1 MASFELSLSNKVQE
15 DGKQQVLVRISIGRN
30 VRFRIKSGI
39 SVNAEYWNAEKQSIA
54 VPIKR
59 KNNIAKV
66 RDAEEQQT
74 SLTLF
79 VTELGQVISASKCDT
94 SEQAQEWIEDAFRVK
109 PILLEPSYKFART
122 STGQIFTYDN
132 IVRALALE
140 NEAKEKAKKATLQN
154 DGTSSNLYDLAHLY
168 CKRNGISESR
178 AKSYHNLARQIARF
192 EYFTQLTERKDFKM
206 QADTLTTED
215 AEAFRDYIAREAK
228 LQKDY
233 PAVFAKVL
241 AKYPICTNDKKR
253 RTISDRG
260 DNYIIG
266 QMKRLKAIMNWCYAT
281 ERTSNK
287 PLDRVN
293 IGKESYG
300 TPIYITREERDT
312 IADFDLSE
320 QSDSI
325 RTQRDIFIFQ
335 CHTGCRVGDLYSLT
349 QANIVDDTLEYTP
362 SKTEDT
368 TEARAIVPLTER
380 AKRLIEQYKGKD
392 TKGRLFPFIAE
403 QNYNEA
409 IKTVFRLCRIT
420 RNVEVRN
427 ATTGEKE
434 VRSIA
439 DIASSHLA
447 RRTFVGAAYAQV
459 QDPALIGKMSGHA
472 EGSKAFSRYRNVS
485 KEMLKNVISKI
496 E

>member
-15 DGKQQVLVRISIGRN
+15 NGKQQVLVRISIGRN
-30 VRFRIKSGI
+30 IRFRIKSGI
-39 SVNAEYWNAEKQSIA
+39 SINAEFWDAEKQAIS

-66 RDAEEQQT
+66 REAEEQQT
-74 SLTLF
+74 SLTIF
-79 VTELGQVISASKCDT
+79 VTELGQIISASKCDT
-94 SEQAQEWIEDAFRVK
+94 ARQAQEWIEDAFRVK
-109 PILLEPSYKFART
+109 PIILDPTYKFPQTAI
-122 STGQIFTYDN
+122 GQHFSYSN
-132 IVRALALE
+132 IVRALAIE
-140 NEAKEKAKKATLQN
+140 NEAREKARKATLQN
-154 DGTSSNLYDLAHLY
+154 DGTSLNLYDLAHLY

-192 EYFTQLTERKDFKM
+192 EYFTQLTGQKDFKM
-206 QADTLTTED
+206 QADTLTTEE
-215 AEAFRDYIAREAK
+215 AEAFRDYITREAK

-233 PAVFAKVL
+233 PTIFAKVL
-241 AKYPICTNDKKR
+241 AKYPICVNDKRR
-253 RTISDRG
+253 RTLSDRG
-260 DNYIIG
+260 DNYIVG
-266 QMKRLKAIMNWCYAT
+266 QMKRLKAVMNWCYAT

-312 IADFDLSE
+312 IADFDLST
-320 QSDSI
+320 QSDCI
-325 RTQRDIFIFQ
+325 QTQRDIFIFQ
-335 CHTGCRVGDLYSLT
+335 CHTGCRIGDLYSLT
-349 QANIVDDTLEYTP
+349 QANIADGILEYTP

-380 AKRLIEQYKGKD
+380 AKRLLEQYKGKD
-392 TKGRLFPFIAE
+392 KKGRLFPFIAE
-403 QNYNEA
+403 QNYNDA
-409 IKTVFRLCRIT
+409 IKTIFRLCGIT

-485 KEMLKNVISKI
+485 KDMLKNVISKI